1 MITSH
6 IFLFSCWDLAGFLIE
21 KTFGNLSLITLNFG
35 NLFLSVCPNF
45 SVFLFFGVMI
55 KFVMGDGVCF
65 HLDEFWFLFIF
76 FFVLDEK
83 RTERLWIEKRLP
95 FQLLKPPIS
104 FEDDVFLDSS
114 DNHATTSLIDIV
126 KINPIFM

>member
-1 MITSH
+1 M
-6 IFLFSCWDLAGFLIE
+6 IFLLPRAHRLSAFLIE

>member
-1 MITSH
+1 
-6 IFLFSCWDLAGFLIE
+6 
-21 KTFGNLSLITLNFG
+21 
-35 NLFLSVCPNF
+35 
-45 SVFLFFGVMI
+45 
-55 KFVMGDGVCF
+55 MGDGVCF